1 METSFVPLDKMSFVL
16 NPSFNMSCTAFSSA
30 SASLSNSKE
39 YEKLKIRKYLSC
51 HICDS
56 RKIEKA
62 LMAPNILNNSELK
75 SKEIN
80 KIKEIKSKLREFKK
94 FIKNNFKYVGENFAH
109 EARSIHYDPKKKN
122 KAIYG
127 KASREEIED
136 LKQEGI
142 KTEEFPWLEDK
153 EN

>member
-1 METSFVPLDKMSFVL
+1 MIKYKLICKDCNYIFDSWF
-16 NPSFNMSCTAFSSA
+16 
-30 SASLSNSKE
+30 SNSKE
-39 YEKLKIRKYLSC
+39 YEKLKRGKYLNC
-51 HICDS
+51 DNCDS
-56 RKIEKA
+56 QKIEKT
-62 LMAPNILNNSELK
+62 LMAPNVLNSSDFK
-75 SKEIN
+75 SRDIN

-94 FIKNNFKYVGENFAH
+94 FIKDNFKYVGDNFAH
-109 EARSIHYDPKKKN
+109 EARSIHYDAKKKK

-142 KTEEFPWLEDK
+142 KTEEFPWIDDK